1 MHGLFLADGGGG
13 SARMDCPHQLPPL
26 PPLCCVANMAALL
39 VAVEDVAQ
47 AHGAPPS
54 TAGVHPRHFLPVN
67 RKPNRTEIAVYS
79 VFGCGFGYGFCGIRC
94 SVSASV
100 LY

>member
-1 MHGLFLADGGGG
+1 
-13 SARMDCPHQLPPL
+13 
-26 PPLCCVANMAALL
+26 MAALL

-67 RKPNRTEIAVYS
+67 RKPNRTEPKLRFIRFSVAGSVMVFV
-79 VFGCGFGYGFCGIRC
+79 VFGVRSRLRFYTETEPNNRINRNTLFHFFIAGYLLFQ
-94 SVSASV
+94 
-100 LY
+100 